1 MARVG
6 MLVYRLRVEGS
17 GESLVVRRG
26 RGGVRGSERRS
37 LVVWLEKSR
46 ERKTIQ
52 QAASRISRQKTRGNP
67 SEAGG
72 CLSTAQGRV

>member
-17 GESLVVRRG
+17 GENLVVRRG

-52 QAASRISRQKTRGNP
+52 QAASRMSQAEDQRKP
-67 SEAGG
+67 K
-72 CLSTAQGRV
+72 